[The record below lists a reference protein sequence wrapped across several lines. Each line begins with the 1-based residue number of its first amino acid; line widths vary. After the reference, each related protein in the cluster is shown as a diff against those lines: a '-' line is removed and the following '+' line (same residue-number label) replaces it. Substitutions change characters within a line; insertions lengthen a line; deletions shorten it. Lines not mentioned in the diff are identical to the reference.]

1 MSLPVPTSDSKPI
14 IDSDEKNSDE
24 KDPISIVQLTDPER
38 YTKLTFDN
46 MMKLTKKKGENPPHV
61 IVFRLISA
69 TDKIFKQRIV
79 YQGENGKQ
87 VFTWDDEDLNI
98 KDDAKGTG
106 RTRAHIDKMT
116 GQSGFYIR
124 KSQMPSVVEDVVED
138 VIEAPNA
145 PTEAVAPPPK
155 KKGMFGRMFGRSKDV
170 PAAVTEAVA
179 PDTEAVD
186 PPPKKKGMFGRMF
199 GRSKGGSVRKTRRRK
214 TKRRKTKRR
223 KTKRRKTKRRKT
235 RRKR

>member
-1 MSLPVPTSDSKPI
+1 MSLPVPNFDY
-14 IDSDEKNSDE
+14 DDNNSDVL
-24 KDPISIVQLTDPER
+24 DPRSIDQLTDPER

-46 MMKLTKKKGENPPHV
+46 MMDLTDIKKNNPPHV
-61 IVFRLISA
+61 RVFRLISA
-69 TDKIFKQRIV
+69 TNRIFKQRIV

-116 GQSGFYIR
+116 GRSGFYIR
-124 KSQMPSVVEDVVED
+124 KSQMPSAAVDVASEDVVE
-138 VIEAPNA
+138 APNNA
-145 PTEAVAPPPK
+145 TEAVSPPPK
-155 KKGMFGRMFGRSKDV
+155 KKGMFGRMFSRGKDV
-170 PAAVTEAVA
+170 PTAATESA
-179 PDTEAVD
+179 D

-199 GRSKGGSVRKTRRRK
+199 NRSKGGSVRSTKRRRKTKRRK

>member
-14 IDSDEKNSDE
+14 IDSDEKNSDEKNSDE

-46 MMKLTKKKGENPPHV
+46 MMDLTKKKGEEPPHV

-116 GQSGFYIR
+116 GRSGFYIR
-124 KSQMPSVVEDVVED
+124 NSQMPSVVEDVVED
-138 VIEAPNA
+138 VIETPNA
-145 PTEAVAPPPK
+145 STEAVAPPPK
-155 KKGMFGRMFGRSKDV
+155 KKGMFGRMFSRDKDV
-170 PAAVTEAVA
+170 PAAATEAA
-179 PDTEAVD
+179 D

-199 GRSKGGSVRKTRRRK
+199 SRDKGGSVRKTRRRK

-223 KTKRRKTKRRKT
+223 KTKRRKT